1 MQKQWKLVLTLLSAA
16 GLFWSALST
25 AQDDKVPVAP
35 VELFGCSFKEGKG
48 MSDLEKV
55 NAKFAKWSKK
65 QDPGYSAWVM
75 SPQFAMQSPFEVLW
89 LGSWQ
94 TGGKAMGQGLD
105 NWQAGNDGI
114 ADDYW
119 DVIECGHVL
128 MSSVAINAANG
139 PPDNGVAMF
148 SRCSVADGKTS
159 ADAFQAHVAF
169 SKAMREMGGKGQSWL
184 MYPALGLASADF
196 DYLAVTTFNNY
207 AELGE
212 AWSLYSNGDGWKK
225 AGEIM
230 GGVATCKSPN
240 VWDAKLVVG
249 NER

>member
-1 MQKQWKLVLTLLSAA
+1 MHKHWKIVVTLLSAA
-16 GLFWSALST
+16 GLLWSAPTT
-25 AQDDKVPVAP
+25 AQDDKIPVAP
-35 VELFGCSFKEGKG
+35 VELFGCNFKDGKG

-55 NAKFAKWSKK
+55 NGNFAKWSKK
-65 QDPGYSAWVM
+65 NDPGYSAWVM

-94 TGGKAMGQGLD
+94 GGKAMGQGMD
-105 NWQAGNDGI
+105 NWQSGNGGI

-128 MSSVAINAANG
+128 MSSVATNAPDG

-148 SRCSVADGKTS
+148 SRCSLADGKTT
-159 ADAFQAHVAF
+159 ADAFQAHIAF
-169 SKAMREMGGKGQSWL
+169 SKAMRGMGGKGQSWL

-212 AWSLYSNGDGWKK
+212 AWGLYTNGEGWKK

-230 GGVATCKSPN
+230 GGVANCKSPN

-249 NER
+249 NAQ